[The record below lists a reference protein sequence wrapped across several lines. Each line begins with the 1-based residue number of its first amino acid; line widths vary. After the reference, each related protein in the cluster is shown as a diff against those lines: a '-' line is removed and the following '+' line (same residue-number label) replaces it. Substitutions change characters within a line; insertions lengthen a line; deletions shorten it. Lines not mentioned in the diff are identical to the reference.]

1 MNKTEAGFTL
11 IELLLVITILAII
24 SGAIYSSNLSAV
36 RSWDFNRN
44 RIDLQQSAR
53 VVISNLTKDARNA
66 NTINQGQSSLAD
78 VEEMVVDWESKK
90 LEILLSNGQEIE
102 YLLANK
108 ELSKDNRVL
117 TAAVVDKITLS
128 KDTDNDRLIEITLKL
143 SHNSQEKTITEQV
156 YLRAITW

>member
-78 VEEMVVDWESKK
+78 VEEMVVDRESKK